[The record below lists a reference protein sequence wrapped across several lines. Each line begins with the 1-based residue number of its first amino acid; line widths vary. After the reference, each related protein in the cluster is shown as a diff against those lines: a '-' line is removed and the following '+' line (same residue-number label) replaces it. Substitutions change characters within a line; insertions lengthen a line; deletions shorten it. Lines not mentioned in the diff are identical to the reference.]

1 MASQPIATSVKIRSL
16 SLPIL
21 EALRELTDRLS
32 VFSNETDQANIYSLN
47 TDLKGIGWTSLFV
60 SDSIDRFLQIETC
73 RRGAVAGGS
82 RDEYSCQLDSLLVA
96 AKYLERSVKNLKE
109 VELEMPD
116 LSKDQQVAF
125 ACLVENLQ
133 EIICECQRSAN

>member
-1 MASQPIATSVKIRSL
+1 MASQLIATPVKIRSL

-32 VFSNETDQANIYSLN
+32 AFSNETNQENIYSLN

-60 SDSIDRFLQIETC
+60 SDSIDRFIQFETC
-73 RRGAVAGGS
+73 KRGAAAEGLQDEFS
-82 RDEYSCQLDSLLVA
+82 RQLDSLLVA

-109 VELEMPD
+109 VEFVMPD
-116 LSKDQQVAF
+116 RSKDQHVAF

-133 EIICECQRSAN
+133 EIIRECQRSAN